1 MEAKTA
7 FMDKKLRNQ
16 LVITIIAG
24 CLLTVLTG
32 FITSYEVSSKKAIEN
47 NVILQNAC
55 DKNIEQD
62 KKLDEKASTK
72 MVIEVRNE
80 IKEDLKEMKSD
91 IKELLKRK

>member
-1 MEAKTA
+1 MEAQTA
-7 FMDKKLRNQ
+7 FISKKRQNQ
-16 LVITIIAG
+16 FFVILIAG
-24 CLLTVLTG
+24 FILNIATG
-32 FITSYEVSSKKAIEN
+32 FVTSYEVSSKKAIEN